1 MRLTQVMD
9 AAPELN
15 RERLDQVAAL
25 SLGARLTLNPWN
37 ARLELIR
44 NAAQLPESAREKV
57 PLAIAP
63 LIPYLRYVEAPPLLR
78 P

>member
-1 MRLTQVMD
+1 MRPSRSKPCDWIVRVCS
-9 AAPELN
+9 E
-15 RERLDQVAAL
+15 
-25 SLGARLTLNPWN
+25 LNPWN

-44 NAAQLPESAREKV
+44 NAAELPESAREKV
-57 PLAIAP
+57 PLTIAP